1 MVAEATPLDEKILCN
16 IEKRAVSAEE
26 ISHKHGPA
34 GPVLHKTRKV
44 SAVRVS
50 IQIPLLRQDRSHGR
64 TDFLVIGM
72 ATGLL
77 LGVDQFVAD
86 DHLEDT
92 APRRNQ
98 REFLDLVLELFED
111 FACHAHGTVS
121 IPSNSAVFD
130 TQFHAASLHT
140 VVVDLGR

>member
-1 MVAEATPLDEKILCN
+1 VVAEATPLDKKVLCN

-44 SAVRVS
+44 SAVEAPIR
-50 IQIPLLRQDRSHGR
+50 IPMLRQDRSHGR

-77 LGVDQFVAD
+77 LGVDQFAVD

-92 APRRNQ
+92 AP
-98 REFLDLVLELFED
+98 
-111 FACHAHGTVS
+111 
-121 IPSNSAVFD
+121 
-130 TQFHAASLHT
+130 
-140 VVVDLGR
+140 